1 MSDFKSLIEALCALP
16 SETEYVEF
24 KESYSDFN
32 KEGRDICALSNSA
45 ALKNVPRAYKIW
57 GITDNTHEIV
67 GTTFDPRKV
76 KKGNQD
82 LEIHLRTM
90 LSPNLNFEFHNVDL
104 YGTPCRFGDLSRDS
118 LSRTLSKPSIYPIGV

>member
-67 GTTFDPRKV
+67 GTTFDPRKT
-76 KKGNQD
+76 KKGKGV
-82 LEIHLRTM
+82 RTN
-90 LSPNLNFEFHNVDL
+90 SWTVWSSQESVC
-104 YGTPCRFGDLSRDS
+104 TAKTQ
-118 LSRTLSKPSIYPIGV
+118 RTKPSAC

>member
-1 MSDFKSLIEALCALP
+1 MTEVQKEVAMSDFKSLIEALCALP

-67 GTTFDPRKV
+67 GTTFDPRKA
-76 KKGNQD
+76 KKGQPG
-82 LEIHLRTM
+82 
-90 LSPNLNFEFHNVDL
+90 S
-104 YGTPCRFGDLSRDS
+104 
-118 LSRTLSKPSIYPIGV
+118 